1 MAGFYCCHGV
11 LGNGVPIYAGNKLKV
26 CLSLSLNDIGG
37 TIVALVST
45 VVL

>member
-26 CLSLSLNDIGG
+26 SLNDIGG